1 MDTLLSRRDRI
12 WEVTKR
18 EIRLLTSRPLFIFC
32 MVIAPLF
39 CYIFFTTLMSDGLPK
54 EMPAGVVDLDN
65 SSTSRKLVR
74 NLDVFAQTKVVA
86 HYESVSEAREAMQ
99 RGEIYGYYYF
109 PQDLGKELIS
119 QRQPKISFYTN
130 YSYLIAGSLQFR
142 DMKML
147 GELASGGAARQI
159 LYTKGATEDQAMG
172 FLRPIVIETHAISNP
187 WINYSIYLS
196 NGILPGILSLLILMV
211 TVCTIGIEI
220 KNGTAQEWLKT
231 AGDSIYVA
239 LSGKLLPHTV
249 IWMIMGFLY
258 NIYLYGYL
266 GFPCQSGIGTMLL
279 ATTLLILASQAMGIF
294 MIGTFPMLRLGLSFA
309 SLWGVI
315 SLSVAGFS
323 FPVMAMP
330 KMIQALSILF
340 PLRHFFLIYADQ
352 ALNGFAMIYSWG
364 NYVALSAFLLLP
376 FIVLNRLHNA
386 LRYNT
391 YVP

>member
-159 LYTKGATEDQAMG
+159 LYAKGATEDQAMG